1 MATWQTPLKPHANP
15 PFLVPS
21 EQFLPPPQKPA
32 SVSHYPEPL
41 PVKER
46 DMVVPNSLHYIYGLK
61 PVPEGKEPD
70 ELPYYAYLA
79 IRSAIINLEPERI
92 YL

>member
-1 MATWQTPLKPHANP
+1 MGAIKPWHPQP

-21 EQFLPPPQKPA
+21 EQFIPPPPKPA
-32 SVSHYPEPL
+32 SIAHYPEPL
-41 PVKER
+41 PPKKKG
-46 DMVVPNSLHYIYGLK
+46 MVVPNALHYIYGLK
-61 PVPEGKEPD
+61 PVEDGKEPD

-79 IRSAIINLEPERI
+79 IRSAMINLEPDKI